1 MHARRKEA
9 KLQRSGSQKALLV
22 FSIIEIVCGAFLL
35 IGGFLV
41 AAGAGAIGS
50 GALLGDLALKQQ
62 GEGTVLLAVVAIVLV
77 VLGVWSLLCGIFGI
91 RAANDSR
98 KIMVV
103 WVFLLIGLILDVAA
117 VTWSVVGGPF
127 GQSPTSLVL
136 SLVFDIVLFWIA
148 GNVKREAGM

>member
-1 MHARRKEA
+1 M
-9 KLQRSGSQKALLV
+9 QRSGSQKALLV
-22 FSIIEIVCGAFLL
+22 FSIIEIVCGVFLL

-62 GEGTVLLAVVAIVLV
+62 GEGTVLFAVAAISLAV
-77 VLGVWSLLCGIFGI
+77 LGAWGLLCGFFGI

-98 KIMVV
+98 KIMAV
-103 WVFLLIGLILDVAA
+103 WVLLLIGLILDALA
-117 VTWSVVGGPF
+117 VTWSIVGGSS
-127 GQSPTSLVL
+127 GQSPASLVL

-148 GNVKREAGM
+148 GNIKREAGK